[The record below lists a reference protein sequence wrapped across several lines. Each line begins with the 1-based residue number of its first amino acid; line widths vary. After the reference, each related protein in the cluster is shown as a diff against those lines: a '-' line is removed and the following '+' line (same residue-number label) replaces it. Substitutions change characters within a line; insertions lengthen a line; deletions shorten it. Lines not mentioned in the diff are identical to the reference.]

1 VKQSRGLGHEHERK
15 GVGNAAGI
23 TRISTTEQN
32 EFCTGDEE
40 MFGPRVIRR
49 RRVCDLKK
57 RKSDKLP
64 VSSEG
69 GFESTGR
76 GVPFGH
82 TRSGMHNANR

>member
-1 VKQSRGLGHEHERK
+1 MNFVQVMRK
-15 GVGNAAGI
+15 SLVHALSEGG
-23 TRISTTEQN
+23 EW
-32 EFCTGDEE
+32 
-40 MFGPRVIRR
+40 
-49 RRVCDLKK
+49 CDLKK

-82 TRSGMHNANR
+82 TQSGMHNANR